1 MRRLTIKDIA
11 KEFNVSISTV
21 SKALNDSYEISV
33 STKDKIQKY
42 AKANNYKPNF
52 NALSLKNR
60 HTKTIGIIIPNM
72 LNYFFAQVFNGIEKV
87 ANERGYKIILC
98 ISNESFKKEVETIE
112 MLSNGSIDGFIL
124 SLAEETISKNDFNHF
139 QEVLDNGTPI
149 VMFDRVAD
157 NLKCDKVVTDNFD
170 SARSTVAYLVKS
182 RHQNIA
188 FISTINNLEI
198 GRKRQLGY
206 LKGLD
211 DFNIKVKKNLIIN
224 IDDDYKNYE
233 KVLEPIFKNN
243 TIDSVIATDESSAIA
258 AMKVAIKKG
267 HKIPENFSV
276 ISFSNGIL
284 ARHSSPRMT
293 TVSQH
298 GEIMGATA
306 AEMLINRLEDKSE
319 IKKNP
324 ETIVVKTDLVER
336 NSTKKILFF
345 TDYKPV

>member
-1 MRRLTIKDIA
+1 MNMKRLTIKDIA

-21 SKALNDSYEISV
+21 SKALNDSYEISI
-33 STKDKIQKY
+33 STKEKIQKY

-60 HTKTIGIIIPNM
+60 QTKTIGIIIPNM
-72 LNYFFAQVFNGIEKV
+72 LNYFFAQVFNGIEKI
-87 ANERGYKIILC
+87 ANDRGYKIISC

-124 SLAEETISKNDFNHF
+124 SIAEETISKSNFNHF
-139 QEVLDNGTPI
+139 QEVIDNGTPI

-157 NLKCDKVVTDNFD
+157 NIKCDKVVTDNFD

-182 RHQNIA
+182 GHQNIA

-198 GRKRQLGY
+198 GRRRKLGY
-206 LKGLD
+206 LKGLE
-211 DFNIKVKKNLIIN
+211 DFNIKVEKNLIIN

-233 KVLEPIFKNN
+233 KVLEPIFKSNN
-243 TIDSVIATDESSAIA
+243 IDSVIATDESSAIA

-267 HKIPENFSV
+267 HKIPKNFSV

-306 AEMLINRLEDKSE
+306 ADMLINRLENKSE
-319 IKKNP
+319 IKK
-324 ETIVVKTDLVER
+324 ETETVIVKTDLVER
-336 NSTKKILFF
+336 NSTKKIL
-345 TDYKPV
+345 

>member
-1 MRRLTIKDIA
+1 MNMKRLTIKDIA

-33 STKDKIQKY
+33 STKEKIQKY

-60 HTKTIGIIIPNM
+60 QTKTIGIIIPNM
-72 LNYFFAQVFNGIEKV
+72 LNYFFAQVFNGIEKI
-87 ANERGYKIILC
+87 ANDRGYKIISC

-124 SLAEETISKNDFNHF
+124 SIAEETISKSNFNHF
-139 QEVLDNGTPI
+139 QEVIDNGTPI

-157 NLKCDKVVTDNFD
+157 NIKCDKVVTDNFD

-182 RHQNIA
+182 GHQNIA

-198 GRKRQLGY
+198 GRRRQLGY
-206 LKGLD
+206 LKGLE
-211 DFNIKVKKNLIIN
+211 DFNIKVEKNLIIN
-224 IDDDYKNYE
+224 IDDNYKNYE
-233 KVLEPIFKNN
+233 KVLEPIFKSNN
-243 TIDSVIATDESSAIA
+243 IDSVIATDESSAIA

-267 HKIPENFSV
+267 HKIPKNFSV

-298 GEIMGATA
+298 GELMGATA

-319 IKKNP
+319 VKKKT
-324 ETIVVKTDLVER
+324 ETVIVKTDLVER
-336 NSTKKILFF
+336 NSTKKIL
-345 TDYKPV
+345 